1 MSGDKNFDNL
11 IKYDNFNPKTI
22 LIIVGSLFIAI
33 IVIYIIFK
41 ATLYKQNCAYISSTY
56 DNIYG
61 NNGMS
66 KLKTLNFKNKN
77 LSHSLRDYYIKTA
90 YNCCSSGQF
99 KNDYV
104 SLCALQ
110 ECFKQGVRCL
120 DFEIYSIDN
129 KPQVATSSVNDNTVK
144 ETYNSLPLS
153 DVLNAINDYNNS
165 YYCPNSND
173 PLILH
178 FRIMSN
184 NCKIYKDMG
193 KLFENNIDNKLSFLG
208 VKYGKEYHG
217 HNFSQL
223 KLSDLY
229 EPNNKKGK
237 VVIIVSN
244 LNPLFRQVPEL
255 YNFVN
260 IASGSTFCKL
270 LRYNDIA
277 YTQDPNLIEEN
288 KKILSIALPNLSPF
302 NYNPKFNVIRQYGF
316 NCIAMSFQNYDS
328 QLENYIEFF
337 DDNGYAFVLKPKNL
351 RFIPTTV
358 SCPAPQNKNYS
369 YQTRP
374 IKSDFYDYSI

>member
-1 MSGDKNFDNL
+1 MSDINSGFPINKENL
-11 IKYDNFNPKTI
+11 NPKTI
-22 LIIVGSLFIAI
+22 LIVVSTLFISL
-33 IVIYIIFK
+33 IVIYILMK
-41 ATLYKQNCAYISSTY
+41 ATLYDQNCRNIESNY
-56 DNIYG
+56 DKIYG

-66 KLKTLNFKNKN
+66 NLKTLNFKNDD
-77 LSHSLRDYYIKTA
+77 LTHSLRDYYIKTA

-104 SLCALQ
+104 SLCALK

-144 ETYNSLPLS
+144 ETYNSIPLS
-153 DVLNAINDYNNS
+153 DVLTTINEYNNS

-193 KLFENNIDNKLSFLG
+193 MLFENNIDNKLSFLG
-208 VKYGKEYHG
+208 VKYGKEFGG
-217 HNFSQL
+217 HNFSQI
-223 KLSDLY
+223 KLADLY
-229 EPNNKKGK
+229 EPGNRKGK

-260 IASGSTFCKL
+260 LASGSIFCKL

-277 YTQDPNLIEEN
+277 YTQDLNLTEEN
-288 KKILSIALPNLSPF
+288 KKIFSIALPNLSPF
-302 NYNPKFNVIRQYGF
+302 NYNQKFNVVRQYGF

-328 QLENYIEFF
+328 QLENYIDFF
-337 DDNGYAFVLKPKNL
+337 DDSGYAFVLKPKNL
-351 RFIPTTV
+351 RFIPTTIP
-358 SCPAPQNKNYS
+358 CPQAQNKSYSYEKRPLSSDYYNYS
-369 YQTRP
+369 
-374 IKSDFYDYSI
+374 I